1 MVEEHKPGL
10 HYWAWRRPLRRGLY
24 MVKSKTLYEGASPQQ
39 LLPFTFDMDF
49 RKTWDEN
56 MNCQLPIP
64 PPSACPPA
72 ARWVAGLFVVQPT
85 WRLVACVRPCLPTE
99 LVAL

>member
-1 MVEEHKPGL
+1 MFVRCNRERHKTSLTRLVRWSCAWQGWELVVEEHKPGL

-72 ARWVAGLFVVQPT
+72 AK
-85 WRLVACVRPCLPTE
+85 
-99 LVAL
+99 